1 MDASSKAQMSLYDE
15 TAARLALRLLMATD
29 ARQSVFTVNEG
40 DVKSMESE
48 SPYRATA
55 FVRGA
60 QGSDN
65 LVAHLRASFGGD
77 LEQLAPDDPA
87 NSIYGMNIVRSVR
100 KNPDEQFLCLFSAAE
115 SSTRARRMKAWK
127 DRFNVKE
134 RVLQQAAA
142 TDPYLTS
149 VQCVTAFATKCSI
162 DVRMVVVVETT
173 RTNGFSDG
181 NVARSLWS
189 RRASSSAQVNRFR
202 VVVQQLKH
210 LLRTLEESMRSI
222 EPALT
227 RPGGRDSQPVS
238 SGVVSRHTRSIPT
251 ASLVVPAQ
259 TPQPPFSVFISH
271 SHDDGESARAL
282 LTCLEAC
289 LKFTHPVR
297 CTSSPGHDYVLG
309 QRFGRE
315 VVRDLHQ
322 SEVVIALI
330 TRKSLKSS
338 WAMFELTTAIEL
350 EKPVCMLLG
359 PDVAVEDLP
368 EDCRG
373 FLTKRLEDADAIPNL
388 LDALPTHIHCTPNS
402 RRAIH
407 AAESAF
413 REHCQRA
420 FRSEPKPKDQG
431 VSHG

>member
-15 TAARLALRLLMATD
+15 TAARLALRILMATE
-29 ARQSVFTVNEG
+29 ATHPVFTTKD
-40 DVKSMESE
+40 DVKSME

-77 LEQLAPDDPA
+77 FEQLAPSDPA
-87 NSIYGMNIVRSVR
+87 NSIYGVNIVRSVR
-100 KNPDEQFLCLFSAAE
+100 KNPDEQFLCLLSASE
-115 SSTRARRMKAWK
+115 SSTRTRRMKAWRE
-127 DRFNVKE
+127 RFKVKE
-134 RVLQQAAA
+134 SVLQQAVA
-142 TDPYLTS
+142 TDPYLSS

-162 DVRMVVVVETT
+162 DVRMVIVVETT
-173 RTNGFSDG
+173 RANGFSDG

-189 RRASSSAQVNRFR
+189 RRASSSAQVNRFP

-238 SGVVSRHTRSIPT
+238 SGVVHARSVPP
-251 ASLVVPAQ
+251 ASLVVPAPP
-259 TPQPPFSVFISH
+259 PQPPFSVFISH
-271 SHDDGESARAL
+271 SHDDGETARAL
-282 LTCLEAC
+282 LGCLEDC

-338 WAMFELTTAIEL
+338 WAMFELTTAMEL

-373 FLTKRLEDADAIPNL
+373 FLTKKLEDADAIPNL
-388 LDALPTHIHCTPNS
+388 LDALPTHVHCTPSS

-420 FRSEPKPKDQG
+420 FRSEPQPKDQG